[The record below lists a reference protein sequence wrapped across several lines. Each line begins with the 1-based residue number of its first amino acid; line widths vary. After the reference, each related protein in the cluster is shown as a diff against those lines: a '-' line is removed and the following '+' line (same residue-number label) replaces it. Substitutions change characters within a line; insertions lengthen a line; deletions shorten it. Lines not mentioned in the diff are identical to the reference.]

1 MRYAQWTPQR
11 MHACAAMYVATGEDA
26 PAARVQRGRRRVR
39 TLDQQ
44 QRHVVHRRVAAL
56 EPVGGTARGRTLL
69 AQLTGAVEGGGE
81 LLCRRRRA
89 EGLSEGREE
98 AGRPGSPL
106 SVDRRRDE
114 QRGRVVAS
122 VDGQLEDRVAASG
135 PRVAVLGPPLDTRL
149 RTRVCPS
156 IEQRSHLVESAGGSG
171 HRQRRREG
179 SGIASSERAHHSALL
194 QALGEHAGSGVLSE
208 EGAQAVQLVDGLRGS
223 ALVGQHH
230 VTDAGSGQHGGG
242 CEGQASWKRESA
254 K

>member
-122 VDGQLEDRVAASG
+122 VDGQLEDRGAASC

-149 RTRVCPS
+149 RTRVCSS

-171 HRQRRREG
+171 HRQRRREEAG
-179 SGIASSERAHHSALL
+179 ARSVRAHHGALL
-194 QALGEHAGSGVLSE
+194 QAPSEHSGSGVLSE
-208 EGAQAVQLVDGLRGS
+208 EGAQAVQLVDALRGS
-223 ALVGQHH
+223 AQDGQRH
-230 VTDAGSGQHGGG
+230 VT
-242 CEGQASWKRESA
+242 ASTGPAQTTGAKGKQLRESP